1 MEIII
6 NQSSLV
12 PIYEQ
17 IYGQLKNAILSQAL
31 LPEDHLPSVRQLAKE
46 LQISALTVKKSYDY
60 LEKDGL
66 ISTIHGKG
74 SFVNKIQSSR
84 FYEEQLK
91 EFEAS
96 LDQLIEK
103 SLVYG
108 IEQSDII
115 AILEM
120 KIKE

>member
-17 IYGQLKNAILSQAL
+17 IYGQIKNAILSQIL
-31 LPEDHLPSVRQLAKE
+31 LPEDHLPSVRQLSKE

-91 EFEAS
+91 DFEES

>member
-17 IYGQLKNAILSQAL
+17 IYGQIKNAILSQIL
-31 LPEDHLPSVRQLAKE
+31 LPEDHLPSVRQLSKE

-60 LEKDGL
+60 LEKEGL

-74 SFVNKIQSSR
+74 SFVNTIHSSR

-91 EFEAS
+91 DFEES
-96 LDQLIEK
+96 LDRLIKK

-108 IEQSDII
+108 IEQSDIM

>member
-17 IYGQLKNAILSQAL
+17 IYGQIKNAILSQIL
-31 LPEDHLPSVRQLAKE
+31 LPEDHLPSVRQLSKE

-74 SFVNKIQSSR
+74 SFVNKIHSSR

-91 EFEAS
+91 DFEES